1 MDRKTEMVKKFWTDN
16 EKALRALRY
25 ASVSITKIYGIV
37 TLIEFVPM
45 SEKDPWV
52 IISFECGKYLV
63 LENMDGEVP
72 GYTNQRFYGSFKRL
86 GNALN
91 SVLLGNS
98 LTDRK
103 YELW

>member
-25 ASVSITKIYGIV
+25 ASVSITKIDGIV

-52 IISFECGKYLV
+52 IISYESGLFLV
-63 LENMDGEVP
+63 LENMDGEVK
-72 GYTNQRFYGSFKRL
+72 GRTNQRFYSAYRRL